1 MIPTEVVLSPQSY
14 AQVVSELAETL
25 GYEGISHLQLAH
37 HLALNSFYPTRK
49 YRSGCSEGVES

>member
-37 HLALNSFYPTRK
+37 HLALGS
-49 YRSGCSEGVES
+49 